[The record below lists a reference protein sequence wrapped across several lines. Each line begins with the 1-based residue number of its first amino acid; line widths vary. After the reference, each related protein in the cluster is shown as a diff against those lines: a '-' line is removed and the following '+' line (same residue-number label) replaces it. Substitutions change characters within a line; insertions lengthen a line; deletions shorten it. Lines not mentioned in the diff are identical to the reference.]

1 MTLALFA
8 AFWAVSI
15 LLVITP
21 GMDWAY
27 VISAGIR
34 GRVVV
39 PAVAGLLCGHLLM
52 IAIVVAGVGALLVG
66 NPLALT
72 ALTLLGAAYLLWI
85 GCNMLLHRRCPAPV
99 NQRSDSRLRWAGK
112 GVCVS
117 GLNPK
122 VFLLFLA
129 LLPQFTDARAEWSV
143 PMQMLAL
150 GVVHLISCGPVYLLV
165 GFGSQ
170 SVLRTRPQAAK
181 VVGRISGA
189 AMIVIALGLLAEQ
202 ALK

>member
-34 GRVVV
+34 GRV
-39 PAVAGLLCGHLLM
+39 
-52 IAIVVAGVGALLVG
+52 GALLVG

-85 GCNMLLHRRCPAPV
+85 GFNMLLHPPV
-99 NQRSDSRLRWAGK
+99 PGAGEDQRSDSWLRWAGK

-150 GVVHLISCGPVYLLV
+150 GAVHLISCGLVYLLV

-181 VVGRISGA
+181 GVGRISGA

>member
-39 PAVAGLLCGHLLM
+39 PAVAGLLFGHLLM

-72 ALTLLGAAYLLWI
+72 ALTLLGRLICCGSVSTCCCTAGA
-85 GCNMLLHRRCPAPV
+85 RR
-99 NQRSDSRLRWAGK
+99 R
-112 GVCVS
+112 
-117 GLNPK
+117 
-122 VFLLFLA
+122 
-129 LLPQFTDARAEWSV
+129 
-143 PMQMLAL
+143 
-150 GVVHLISCGPVYLLV
+150 
-165 GFGSQ
+165 
-170 SVLRTRPQAAK
+170 
-181 VVGRISGA
+181 
-189 AMIVIALGLLAEQ
+189 
-202 ALK
+202 

>member
-39 PAVAGLLCGHLLM
+39 PAVAGLLFGHLLM

-85 GCNMLLHRRCPAPV
+85 GFNMLQHPPV
-99 NQRSDSRLRWAGK
+99 PGAGEDQRSDSRLRWAGK

-122 VFLLFLA
+122 VFLLFWRCCRS
-129 LLPQFTDARAEWSV
+129 LPTPGPNGRCRCRCWRWA
-143 PMQMLAL
+143 
-150 GVVHLISCGPVYLLV
+150 SC
-165 GFGSQ
+165 
-170 SVLRTRPQAAK
+170 
-181 VVGRISGA
+181 I
-189 AMIVIALGLLAEQ
+189 
-202 ALK
+202 

>member
-1 MTLALFA
+1 M
-8 AFWAVSI
+8 
-15 LLVITP
+15 
-21 GMDWAY
+21 
-27 VISAGIR
+27 
-34 GRVVV
+34 
-39 PAVAGLLCGHLLM
+39 
-52 IAIVVAGVGALLVG
+52 
-66 NPLALT
+66 
-72 ALTLLGAAYLLWI
+72 
-85 GCNMLLHRRCPAPV
+85 
-99 NQRSDSRLRWAGK
+99 
-112 GVCVS
+112 CVS

-129 LLPQFTDARAEWSV
+129 LLPFTDARAEWSV

-150 GVVHLISCGPVYLLV
+150 GVVHLISCGLVYLLV

-170 SVLRTRPQAAK
+170 SVLRTRPQPRK

>member
-39 PAVAGLLCGHLLM
+39 PAVAGLLFGHLLM

-72 ALTLLGAAYLLWI
+72 ALTLLGGGLSVVDRFQHAAAPA
-85 GCNMLLHRRCPAPV
+85 GARR
-99 NQRSDSRLRWAGK
+99 R
-112 GVCVS
+112 
-117 GLNPK
+117 
-122 VFLLFLA
+122 
-129 LLPQFTDARAEWSV
+129 
-143 PMQMLAL
+143 
-150 GVVHLISCGPVYLLV
+150 
-165 GFGSQ
+165 
-170 SVLRTRPQAAK
+170 
-181 VVGRISGA
+181 
-189 AMIVIALGLLAEQ
+189 
-202 ALK
+202 

>member
-1 MTLALFA
+1 
-8 AFWAVSI
+8 
-15 LLVITP
+15 
-21 GMDWAY
+21 MDWAY

-39 PAVAGLLCGHLLM
+39 PAVAGLLFGHLLM

-85 GCNMLLHRRCPAPV
+85 GFNMLQHPPV
-99 NQRSDSRLRWAGK
+99 PGAGEDQRSDSRLRWAGK

-122 VFLLFLA
+122 VFLLFWRCCRS
-129 LLPQFTDARAEWSV
+129 LPTPGPNGRCRCRCWRWA
-143 PMQMLAL
+143 
-150 GVVHLISCGPVYLLV
+150 SC
-165 GFGSQ
+165 
-170 SVLRTRPQAAK
+170 
-181 VVGRISGA
+181 I
-189 AMIVIALGLLAEQ
+189 
-202 ALK
+202 